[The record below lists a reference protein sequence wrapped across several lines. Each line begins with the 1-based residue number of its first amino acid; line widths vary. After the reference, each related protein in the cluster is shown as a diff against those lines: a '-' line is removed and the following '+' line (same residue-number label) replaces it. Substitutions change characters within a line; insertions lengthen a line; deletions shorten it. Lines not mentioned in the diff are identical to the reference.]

1 MVFKYISSFI
11 YISVPGPRRKRSR
24 CNNNTTMRMCVC
36 VCVRENYNSNL
47 RARRSSSCPSEAVQ
61 RGIFRKQYNNHLE
74 TFIEKEETTIKISYS
89 PALLHRLWFP
99 GIIYTG
105 RGYKHAPPRSAFNNV
120 SRTDYSSSS
129 SPPRYYE
136 CIRFVFNPAV
146 YTYIYTHTHNT
157 LHIYIYLVRLF
168 DEN

>member
-74 TFIEKEETTIKISYS
+74 TFIEKEETTNVRTTTVFS
-89 PALLHRLWFP
+89 R
-99 GIIYTG
+99 
-105 RGYKHAPPRSAFNNV
+105 RQYKNIVLA
-120 SRTDYSSSS
+120 RT
-129 SPPRYYE
+129 
-136 CIRFVFNPAV
+136 I
-146 YTYIYTHTHNT
+146 T
-157 LHIYIYLVRLF
+157 
-168 DEN
+168 